1 MWYIWLIAAGVFFV
15 FEIATTGFLI
25 FWLGIA
31 ALVAMIISLFTN
43 SLIVQTV
50 VFVIA
55 SAILIPLTK
64 PIVDK
69 YVDKGSIKTNT
80 SLLIN
85 RHGKVTIEI
94 NPIEATGQVKVN
106 NEIWSATCAENIIIP
121 VGTEVEVLEIS
132 GVKLLVSP
140 LR

>member
-31 ALVAMIISLFTN
+31 SLLAMVVSFFIPNVAI
-43 SLIVQTV
+43 QTIFFV
-50 VFVIA
+50 V
-55 SAILIPLTK
+55 SSTILIPLTK
-64 PIVDK
+64 PIIGKYIDK
-69 YVDKGSIKTNT
+69 DSIKTNT

-85 RHGKVTIEI
+85 QHGIVTIEI
-94 NPIEATGQVKVN
+94 NPIEAKGQVKVN
-106 NEIWSATCAENIIIP
+106 GQSWSAICNGNVKIP

-132 GVKLLVSP
+132 GVKLVVTP
-140 LR
+140 I